1 MERGLNGTVTTRHLL
16 TNAGDIIRG
25 FGWGCYLRCWE
36 AVLLGKRTTFLA
48 MAW

>member
-16 TNAGDIIRG
+16 TNAADIIRG

-36 AVLLGKRTTFLA
+36 AVVLGRRTTFLA